1 MQKTQYCYNKHV
13 RLSYEENKLLI
24 EKAKA
29 AGMSESSY
37 IRHMIAEKPKSYPE
51 IRELL
56 KELINEV
63 NHIGV
68 NINQI
73 VKDYNSNMFTE
84 SEKSRLFAYMQKL
97 NRKIDEAVKLL
108 GSK

>member
-1 MQKTQYCYNKHV
+1 MQKTQYCYNKHI
-13 RLSYEENKLLI
+13 RLSQEENKLLI
-24 EKAKA
+24 EKAQA
-29 AGMSESSY
+29 AGMSESCY
-37 IRHMIAEKPKSYPE
+37 MRYMISEKPQSYPE

-56 KELINEV
+56 KNLINEV

-73 VKDYNSNMFTE
+73 VKDYNSNIFTD

-97 NRKIDEAVKLL
+97 NRKIEEAVKLL

>member
-1 MQKTQYCYNKHV
+1 MRYMI
-13 RLSYEENKLLI
+13 SEE
-24 EKAKA
+24 
-29 AGMSESSY
+29 
-37 IRHMIAEKPKSYPE
+37 PKSYPE
-51 IRELL
+51 VRELL

-73 VKDYNSNMFTE
+73 VKDYNSNIFTE
-84 SEKSRLFAYMQKL
+84 SEKSRLFAYLQKL
-97 NRKIDEAVKLL
+97 NRKVDEAVKLL